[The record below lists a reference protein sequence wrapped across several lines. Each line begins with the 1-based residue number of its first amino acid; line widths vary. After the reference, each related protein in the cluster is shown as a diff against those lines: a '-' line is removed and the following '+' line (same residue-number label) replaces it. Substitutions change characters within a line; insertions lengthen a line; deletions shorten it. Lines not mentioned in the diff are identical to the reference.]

1 MLSVCLSLAA
11 VTIAWAL
18 IACTQGM
25 PTANVN
31 WCEEDYAVTEYV
43 AEFYN
48 TVSSLMTYCVIG
60 GYGISCYAGD
70 AATRLVAAGYATLL
84 LIGLGS
90 ASFHGTLWRSM
101 QLLDE
106 LPMLYLIANY
116 LVLSF
121 QLELGAWLVLAGCT
135 AICAIAIRFPEYY
148 EVFSVFF
155 GIGVTPSPL
164 LACWLP
170 SPLLACWLPSPLL
183 APSLLCS
190 HRCGGWAGVAIC
202 VIHGGFQHSTH
213 LRAHPHIQRF
223 AEYAIIGFALGGL
236 GWGIEIV
243 ACEHVR
249 FLHMHSTAWHT
260 GSSLAAHFALQFY
273 LGTSMLNR
281 PELQVTEHNVLG
293 LVPFGQVR
301 SNAYTKT
308 KMFKKPYSPAS
319 SPSKAKY

>member
-1 MLSVCLSLAA
+1 MGEGAYKLVPAAGLFFVCCCVFVLVLLTAHGGDGVSDFSHSGHKQR
-11 VTIAWAL
+11 VGFWGT
-18 IACTQGM
+18 

-70 AATRLVAAGYATLL
+70 AATRLVAVGYAILL

-121 QLELGAWLVLAGCT
+121 QLGVGAWFVLAACT
-135 AICAIAIRFPEYY
+135 AICGIAIGFPEYY
-148 EVFSVFF
+148 EIFSVFF
-155 GIGVTPSPL
+155 GI
-164 LACWLP
+164 
-170 SPLLACWLPSPLL
+170 
-183 APSLLCS
+183 
-190 HRCGGWAGVAIC
+190 GVAIC
-202 VIHGGFQHSTH
+202 VIHGGVQHSTH

-236 GWGIEIV
+236 GWGVEIV

-249 FLHMHSTAWHT
+249 FLHMHSTAWHV

-273 LGTSMLNR
+273 LGTSMLKR
-281 PELQVTEHNVLG
+281 PELHVTEHHVLG
-293 LVPFGQVR
+293 LVPFGQVH
-301 SNAYTKT
+301 SAFTKT

-319 SPSKAKY
+319 SPSGAKY